1 MVGARAME
9 LTDEQHRVVRSG
21 AGRLAVQAGAGA
33 AKTTTL
39 CEYAAARPSR
49 RILYLAFNKSIQL
62 EAQER
67 MPANVTSR
75 TTHSMSWRKA
85 AELYGARAKDRM
97 GNTYP
102 SSIAR
107 AFGCGALTATAA
119 LQTIARWCGALEPTI
134 GQQHVPPELAA
145 RMADPSV
152 VIAVARDVWSAMV
165 QGRVPDIRLPHDGYL
180 KLFQMEQPV
189 LRGFDTIL
197 VDEAQDL
204 NLCTFDIVRRQ
215 SVPMVLVGDA
225 HQCVVEGTLVARA
238 DGTVVPIERIEPGDR
253 VRTTV
258 GGGKFS
264 SAVVANVF
272 RRKRVG
278 KLVRIRLVSGRELT
292 STPEHTHFAEFVEG
306 ASGRYLRS
314 NSPHMVYLMRRGDW
328 FRVGTTRM
336 YSPIARKGES
346 QYGVKV
352 RVSQEQAD
360 CGWIVSTHPSELAAR
375 VEEAVVAANY
385 GLPTIVFYRRTP
397 AWTSQGAA
405 SFQTSIHEIF
415 QRVPSH
421 LGGDKLLHDLGFS
434 SGAPHFLS
442 RCKGEG
448 RRNIAI
454 TLCGDPRESKPLH
467 RFSVSGSDDADAR
480 AMAASGFPTRPAK
493 RSRGWRLESSFSD
506 FGAAE
511 KAAEKVAEALG
522 GALIVRKLS
531 VGQGVTLRFMPAAS
545 VQPGMAMLND
555 EGELDLVQEVEVREG
570 DCKVFDLNIERTH
583 NFIANGIVT
592 HNSIYGFRGSID
604 ALQALDADERLPLT
618 RSFRFGEGIAAVANA
633 LLSAFTPGF
642 DQPLVGAGE
651 PKRTR
656 FAVDT
661 KKGFAVI
668 ARTNACI
675 FEEAV
680 SFLALNR
687 RFHFVGGTEGYKL
700 EKILDAYYL
709 SCGDRGLMRDPY
721 LKSFESFEALASLAE
736 EAEDPE
742 LKHLVRVVAEYGQR
756 VPDLV
761 DEIKSRH
768 VEMDKEAWRRF
779 DGIFLST
786 AHKSKGLEFDQVWLA
801 DDYMR
806 FFEDGKEVGPDGV
819 VQEEVHILYVALTRA
834 RAAIRLSESLE
845 EWLRHRRLMPA

>member
-1 MVGARAME
+1 ME
-9 LTDEQHRVVRSG
+9 LTDEQHRVVRSR

-39 CEYAAARPSR
+39 CEYAAARPSS

-75 TTHSMSWRKA
+75 TTHSVSWRKA
-85 AELYGARAKDRM
+85 AELFGARAKDRV

-119 LQTIARWCGALEPTI
+119 LQTIARWCGALEPKI

-152 VIAVARDVWSAMV
+152 VVAVARDAWSAMV
-165 QGRVPDIRLPHDGYL
+165 QGRVPDIKLPHDGYL

-204 NLCTFDIVRRQ
+204 NLCTFDIVCRQ
-215 SVPMVLVGDA
+215 CGGVVMVGDEA
-225 HQCVVEGTLVARA
+225 QG
-238 DGTVVPIERIEPGDR
+238 I
-253 VRTTV
+253 
-258 GGGKFS
+258 
-264 SAVVANVF
+264 
-272 RRKRVG
+272 
-278 KLVRIRLVSGRELT
+278 
-292 STPEHTHFAEFVEG
+292 
-306 ASGRYLRS
+306 
-314 NSPHMVYLMRRGDW
+314 
-328 FRVGTTRM
+328 
-336 YSPIARKGES
+336 YS
-346 QYGVKV
+346 
-352 RVSQEQAD
+352 
-360 CGWIVSTHPSELAAR
+360 
-375 VEEAVVAANY
+375 
-385 GLPTIVFYRRTP
+385 
-397 AWTSQGAA
+397 
-405 SFQTSIHEIF
+405 
-415 QRVPSH
+415 
-421 LGGDKLLHDLGFS
+421 
-434 SGAPHFLS
+434 
-442 RCKGEG
+442 
-448 RRNIAI
+448 
-454 TLCGDPRESKPLH
+454 
-467 RFSVSGSDDADAR
+467 
-480 AMAASGFPTRPAK
+480 
-493 RSRGWRLESSFSD
+493 
-506 FGAAE
+506 
-511 KAAEKVAEALG
+511 
-522 GALIVRKLS
+522 
-531 VGQGVTLRFMPAAS
+531 
-545 VQPGMAMLND
+545 
-555 EGELDLVQEVEVREG
+555 
-570 DCKVFDLNIERTH
+570 
-583 NFIANGIVT
+583 
-592 HNSIYGFRGSID
+592 FRGAMN
-604 ALQALDADERLPLT
+604 ALAIFEADERLPLT

-633 LLSAFTPGF
+633 LLSAFKPSF
-642 DQPLVGAGE
+642 EQRLVGVGE

-656 FAVDT
+656 FTVDT

-742 LKHLVRVVAEYGQR
+742 LKHLVRVVAEYGHR

-768 VEMDKEAWRRF
+768 VELNKEAWRRF

-806 FFEDGKEVGPDGV
+806 FFEDGKEVDPEEV

-834 RAAIRLSESLE
+834 RAAIRLCASFE
-845 EWLRHRRLMPA
+845 EWLQHRRLMPASRI

>member
-1 MVGARAME
+1 VVGARAME
-9 LTDEQHRVVRSG
+9 LTEEQQRVVRSR

-39 CEYAAARPSR
+39 CEYAAARPGR

-75 TTHSMSWRKA
+75 TTHSVSWRKA
-85 AELYGARAKDRM
+85 AELFGQSAKDRV

-102 SSIAR
+102 SNVAR
-107 AFGCGALTATAA
+107 AFGCGALAATAA
-119 LQTIARWCGALEPTI
+119 LQAIARWCGALEPKI
-134 GQQHVPPELAA
+134 GLQHVPPELAA

-152 VIAVARDVWSAMV
+152 VVAVARDVWSAMV
-165 QGRVPDIRLPHDGYL
+165 QGRVPEVRLPHDGYL
-180 KLFQMEQPV
+180 KLFQMEEPV

-215 SVPMVLVGDA
+215 TVPMALVGDA
-225 HQCVVEGTLVARA
+225 HQCVVAGTLVTRA
-238 DGTVVPIERIEPGDR
+238 DGTVAPVEDIRPGDL
-253 VRTTV
+253 VM
-258 GGGKFS
+258 
-264 SAVVANVF
+264 SAAGRGRFTAAQVADVF
-272 RRKRVG
+272 RGRRAG
-278 KLVRIRLVSGRELT
+278 KLVRIRLQSGRVIT
-292 STPEHTHFAEFVEG
+292 STPEHTHFAEFIEG
-306 ASGRYLRS
+306 PSAKYLQS
-314 NSPHMVYLMRRGDW
+314 KAPHMVYLMRRGDW

-336 YSPIARKGES
+336 YAPIARRGES

-352 RVSQEQAD
+352 RVNQEQAD
-360 CGWIVSTHPSELAAR
+360 CGWIVSAHTSELDAR

-385 GLPTIVFYRRTP
+385 GIPTIVFCHRSP
-397 AWTSQGAA
+397 AHTSEGAA
-405 SFQTSIHEIF
+405 SHRTSIQRIF
-415 QRVPSH
+415 ERVPSH
-421 LGGDKLLHDLGFS
+421 LGGAKLLDALGFS
-434 SGAPHFLS
+434 EREPHFLS
-442 RCKGEG
+442 RCKGGG
-448 RRNIAI
+448 RRNISI
-454 TLCGDPRESKPLH
+454 TLCADPRGSRSLH
-467 RFSVSGSDDADAR
+467 RLSVSGSESEDAVALSN
-480 AMAASGFPTRPAK
+480 AGYLTRPAK
-493 RSRGWRLESSFSD
+493 RSGGWRIEACFAD
-506 FGAAE
+506 FGS
-511 KAAEKVAEALG
+511 AEKVADEISAALG

-531 VGQGVTLRFMPAAS
+531 VANGATLRFMPAAS

-555 EGELDLVQEVEVREG
+555 AGDLDLVTAVEVVER
-570 DCKVFDLNIERTH
+570 DVDVFDLNVDRTH

-604 ALQALDADERLPLT
+604 ALKALDADERLPLT
-618 RSFRFGEGIAAVANA
+618 RSFRFGEGVAAVANA
-633 LLSAFTPGF
+633 LLTEFKPGF
-642 DQPLVGAGE
+642 QRPLIGAGV
-651 PKRTR
+651 PARTR
-656 FAVDT
+656 FSVDT

-687 RFHFVGGTEGYKL
+687 RYHFVGGTEGYKL

-721 LKSFESFEALASLAE
+721 LRSFESFDALASLAE

-742 LKHLVRVVAEYGQR
+742 LKHLVRVVCEYGHR

-768 VEMDKEAWRRF
+768 VELDKQAWRGF

-786 AHKSKGLEFDQVWLA
+786 AHKSKGLEFEQVWLA

-806 FFEDGKEVGPDGV
+806 FFEDGKEVDPDEV

-834 RAAIRLSESLE
+834 RAALRLSESLE
-845 EWLRHRRLMPA
+845 EWLRHKRLMPA